1 MSKHCKPGNCHAGM
15 IGTRTIIESEWA
27 EELAKF
33 LTVIDDWSEKTKR
46 FAIPHP
52 GFSNRFIHCPQC
64 GKRLCE

>member
-27 EELAKF
+27 DELAKF
-33 LTVIDDWSEKTKR
+33 LTVIDDWNEKTKR